1 MSFMRKSV
9 TPSLFVLAGV
19 ALIPLSGCSD
29 TVQDEDIESSS
40 EPYVPERE
48 EGPTQSSSEQ

>member
-1 MSFMRKSV
+1 MCLTRKSV
-9 TPSLFVLAGV
+9 TSSVFVLASV
-19 ALIPLSGCSD
+19 ALMSLSACSD

-48 EGPTQSSSEQ
+48 EGPTQSSSE

>member
-9 TPSLFVLAGV
+9 TPSLFVLASV

-29 TVQDEDIESSS
+29 TVQDEDIDSSS